1 MVFPPT
7 VLSPGRTIQVVCE
20 SPVEAVKSE
29 EVESALQTAD
39 LGEEA
44 ERTPE
49 PAEETPRR
57 EERKASRPSLMAL
70 LRQMVSSASGSG
82 QLRCPHQLLR
92 PRAQGRWS
100 ARALGSMEGIP
111 TKHQKSLSSC

>member
-1 MVFPPT
+1 M
-7 VLSPGRTIQVVCE
+7 VCE

-29 EVESALQTAD
+29 EVESALQTVD
-39 LGEEA
+39 LSEEGA
-44 ERTPE
+44 RTPE
-49 PAEETPRR
+49 PAEETPGR

-92 PRAQGRWS
+92 PKSPRQVVSQGSRWHG
-100 ARALGSMEGIP
+100 RN
-111 TKHQKSLSSC
+111 TN